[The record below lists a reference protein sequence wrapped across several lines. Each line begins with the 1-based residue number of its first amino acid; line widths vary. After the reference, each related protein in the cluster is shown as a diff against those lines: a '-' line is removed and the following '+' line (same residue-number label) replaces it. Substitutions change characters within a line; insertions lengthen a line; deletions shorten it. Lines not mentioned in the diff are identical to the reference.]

1 MKKTARARYTLEFK
15 QEAVRLVETGQSIAA
30 VARTLGIVDQTLFN
44 WVKAQR
50 QGQLKGADSKVK
62 VSAEQM
68 EISRLKAE
76 LARVKM
82 ERDILGKSDGVLR
95 QGIDLKYAFIQRH
108 RSVWPISVQCRVLG
122 VSVAG
127 YHEHFVRLADAAQ
140 RRHLSDDA
148 LLVHIKAI
156 YTETR
161 GGYGW
166 PRIWKELLARGIRV
180 GKERVQKL
188 MKLHGIRA
196 KGKRRFKVT
205 TDSNHDLPISANLLN
220 REFTV
225 AQPDKVWV
233 GDVTYIATDEGWL
246 FLAVVIDLFSRQVV
260 GWSLRDDMTR
270 DIVIDALRMAWFKR
284 HPSKQAGLMFHSDR
298 GSQYASKDF
307 RDMLKE
313 YGITSSMSRRGNC
326 WDNACSETLF
336 GSLKVERLYGQK
348 FQSRR
353 QAKDEVIAW
362 ILWYNR
368 TRLHST
374 LAYVSPMQFEES
386 WLANQPKQV
395 NS

>member
-1 MKKTARARYTLEFK
+1 M
-15 QEAVRLVETGQSIAA
+15 
-30 VARTLGIVDQTLFN
+30 
-44 WVKAQR
+44 
-50 QGQLKGADSKVK
+50 
-62 VSAEQM
+62 
-68 EISRLKAE
+68 
-76 LARVKM
+76 
-82 ERDILGKSDGVLR
+82 
-95 QGIDLKYAFIQRH
+95 
-108 RSVWPISVQCRVLG
+108 QCRVLG

-156 YTETR
+156 HTETR
-161 GGYGW
+161 GCYGW
-166 PRIWKELLARGIRV
+166 PRIWKELLARGTRV
-180 GKERVQKL
+180 GKDRVQKL

-205 TDSNHDLPISANLLN
+205 TDSNHDLPISPNLLN

-233 GDVTYIATDEGWL
+233 GDVTYIQTDEGWL

-307 RDMLKE
+307 RDVLKE

-348 FQSRR
+348 FQTRR

-362 ILWYNR
+362 MLWYNC

-374 LAYVSPMQFEES
+374 LAYVSPMQFEEQ
-386 WLANQPKQV
+386 WLATQPKQA